1 MKISISSS
9 LVKKLNSLRI
19 YLILTF
25 IGLVA
30 CDPAGIKQDQ
40 YMIGGLRLYEKHC
53 INCHNK
59 DGRGLAKLIPPLAS
73 DYLVEMKW
81 EELACQIRNGLKDTI
96 TVNGVIYYQEM
107 PATPRLTPLEIAELV
122 TYVKNTWGEQDKLYE
137 VIAVEKAL
145 NDCR

>member
-1 MKISISSS
+1 M
-9 LVKKLNSLRI
+9 
-19 YLILTF
+19 
-25 IGLVA
+25 
-30 CDPAGIKQDQ
+30 
-40 YMIGGLRLYEKHC
+40 YEKHC
-53 INCHNK
+53 INCHQKN
-59 DGRGLAKLIPPLAS
+59 GEGLAKLIPPLAS
-73 DYLVEMKW
+73 DYLTDMKW

-107 PATPRLTPLEIAELV
+107 PATPRLTPLEIAELI

>member
-1 MKISISSS
+1 MKISRC
-9 LVKKLNSLRI
+9 LVRKLNSLSM
-19 YLILTF
+19 YLIPVF

-30 CDPAGIKQDQ
+30 CNPGGYKQDQ
-40 YMIGGLRLYEKHC
+40 YMVGGLRLYEKHC
-53 INCHNK
+53 INCHHKN
-59 DGRGLAKLIPPLAS
+59 GEGLAKLIPPLAES
-73 DYLVEMKW
+73 NYLVEMKW

-107 PATPRLTPLEIAELV
+107 PGIPQLTPLEIAELV
-122 TYVKNTWGEQDKLYE
+122 TYVKNTWGEQDELYE